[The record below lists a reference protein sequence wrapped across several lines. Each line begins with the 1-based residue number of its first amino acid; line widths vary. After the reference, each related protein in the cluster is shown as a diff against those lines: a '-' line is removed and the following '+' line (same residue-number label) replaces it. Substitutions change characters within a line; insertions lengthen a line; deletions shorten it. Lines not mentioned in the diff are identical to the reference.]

1 MNYYPCPKCNKIF
14 DRKYNLDIHLNKKF
28 DCSLKKINKIVIQD
42 AEKIISDPFQNFPK
56 NIQNFPNTEK
66 ITENIF
72 SVIEKPNYND
82 IFKSDFNSS
91 NSDSDIIKN
100 DIIMNG
106 GSDNFES
113 LKSDVLEDK
122 NMCFCCNFCSKC
134 YSSKGNLTKHLKICK
149 IKKND
154 DNDKENLFKLL
165 LEKEK
170 NNQMEIVELKKQNN
184 ILLKKIDNLIKNNN
198 SKTSQITN
206 NTQNINTNIN
216 SNNKIVLVNF
226 GKEDLNIIDRQ
237 IFLDRIIKN
246 PRISGVKIPDEILKI
261 IHFNPK
267 YPQLSNIYISDI
279 NREKCMIF
287 EDGEWKLSPIDKIPE
302 VIDKVILFSNDVE
315 TDLKTK
321 YPNNK
326 KLNDRFDTV
335 NKYTKMIDN
344 EYIEEL
350 KDDMEENKD
359 IIKRCEDFKKMT
371 YDTIKTTLYNEGKKI
386 KKNIL
391 T

>member
-1 MNYYPCPKCNKIF
+1 MSYYPCPKCNKIF
-14 DRKYNLDIHLNKKF
+14 DRKYNLDTHLNKKF
-28 DCSLKKINKIVIQD
+28 DCSIKKNKNIVIQD
-42 AEKIISDPFQNFPK
+42 AEKNNSDIFK
-56 NIQNFPNTEK
+56 NFPNIFKNFPIAEK
-66 ITENIF
+66 TENIWKIF
-72 SVIEKPNYND
+72 EKPNYNE
-82 IFKSDFNSS
+82 ILKSDFISS
-91 NSDSDIIKN
+91 NSDSDNSKN
-100 DIIMNG
+100 TVIMNG
-106 GSDNFES
+106 GSDNFEL
-113 LKSDVLEDK
+113 LKSDVFEDK
-122 NMCFCCNFCSKC
+122 NMCFCCNFCSNC
-134 YSSKGNLTKHLKICK
+134 YSSKGNLTKHLKNCK

-170 NNQMEIVELKKQNN
+170 NNQNEIIELKKQNN

-198 SKTSQITN
+198 SKPSQITN
-206 NTQNINTNIN
+206 NTQNINNNIN

-226 GKEDLNIIDRQ
+226 GKEDLNIIDKKYF
-237 IFLDRIIKN
+237 IDRIIKN
-246 PRISGVKIPDEILKI
+246 NRISGVKIPDEILKI
-261 IHFNPK
+261 IHFNPN

-279 NREKCMIF
+279 NREKCMIY

-302 VIDKVILFSNDVE
+302 VIDKVILFSNDVK

-326 KLNDRFDTV
+326 LLNERLETV

-350 KDDMEENKD
+350 KENMEDNKD
-359 IIKRCEDFKKMT
+359 LIKRCEDFQKKT
-371 YDTIKTTLYNEGKKI
+371 YNTIKTTLYNEGKKL

-391 T
+391 V

>member
-1 MNYYPCPKCNKIF
+1 MNYYPCPKCNKVF
-14 DRKYNLDIHLNKKF
+14 DRKYNLDTHLNKKF
-28 DCSLKKINKIVIQD
+28 NCTLKKLNKNVIQD
-42 AEKIISDPFQNFPK
+42 AEKINSDPFQNFPK
-56 NIQNFPNTEK
+56 NIQNFPNTENNSEK
-66 ITENIF
+66 IF
-72 SVIEKPNYND
+72 SVFEKPNYND
-82 IFKSDFNSS
+82 IFKSNFNSS
-91 NSDSDIIKN
+91 NSHSDIDKIN
-100 DIIMNG
+100 IIMNG
-106 GSDNFES
+106 GSDNIES
-113 LKSDVLEDK
+113 LKSDVFKDK
-122 NMCFCCNFCSKC
+122 NICFCCNFCSNC

-154 DNDKENLFKLL
+154 DNEKENLFKLL

-170 NNQMEIVELKKQNN
+170 NNQMEIIELKKQN
-184 ILLKKIDNLIKNNN
+184 ILLLKKLDNFIKNNN
-198 SKTSQITN
+198 SKPSQITN
-206 NTQNINTNIN
+206 NTQNISTNIN

-246 PRISGVKIPDEILKI
+246 NRISGVKIPDEILKI
-261 IHFNPK
+261 IHFNPN

-326 KLNDRFDTV
+326 RLNDRFDTV
-335 NKYTKMIDN
+335 NKYKKMIDD
-344 EYIEEL
+344 EYIDEL
-350 KDDMEENKD
+350 KEDMEDNKD
-359 IIKRCEDFKKMT
+359 LIKRCEDFKKMT

>member
-1 MNYYPCPKCNKIF
+1 MNYYSCPKCNKIF

-28 DCSLKKINKIVIQD
+28 DCSIKKNKISG
-42 AEKIISDPFQNFPK
+42 ISDTEKNNFDIFQNFP
-56 NIQNFPNTEK
+56 NIFQNFPITEK
-66 ITENIF
+66 IFLANKK
-72 SVIEKPNYND
+72 SNYNE
-82 IFKSDFNSS
+82 IFKSDFN
-91 NSDSDIIKN
+91 
-100 DIIMNG
+100 
-106 GSDNFES
+106 NFNNLNNLNYLE
-113 LKSDVLEDK
+113 LFKSDCLEDK
-122 NMCFCCNFCSKC
+122 NIYFCCNFCSKS

-170 NNQMEIVELKKQNN
+170 NNQMEIIELKKQNN
-184 ILLKKIDNLIKNNN
+184 LLLKKIDNFIKNNN
-198 SKTSQITN
+198 SHSSPITN

-226 GKEDLNIIDRQ
+226 GKENLNIIDRQ

-246 PRISGVKIPDEILKI
+246 NKISGVKIPDEILKI
-261 IHFNPK
+261 IHFNPN

-279 NREKCMIF
+279 NREKCMIY
-287 EDGEWKLSPIDKIPE
+287 EDSEWKLSPIDKIPE
-302 VIDKVILFSNDVE
+302 VIDKVVLFSNDVE

-326 KLNDRFDTV
+326 KLNDRFETV
-335 NKYTKMIDN
+335 NKYTKMIDS

-350 KDDMEENKD
+350 KENKED
-359 IIKRCEDFKKMT
+359 NKELIKRCEDFKKMT
-371 YDTIKTTLYNEGKKI
+371 YDTIKTTLYNEGKKL
-386 KKNIL
+386 KK
-391 T
+391 TF